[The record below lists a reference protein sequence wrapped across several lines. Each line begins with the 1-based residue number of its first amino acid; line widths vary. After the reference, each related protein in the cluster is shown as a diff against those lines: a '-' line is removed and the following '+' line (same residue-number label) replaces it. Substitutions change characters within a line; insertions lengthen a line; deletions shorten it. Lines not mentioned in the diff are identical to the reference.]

1 MVASDPDAT
10 LVAAAQAGDQT
21 AFATLVRRYQG
32 LVFALCVRLL
42 GDRDAAEDIT
52 QEAFI
57 RAYLSLDR
65 FRGTNFRAWILRI
78 AHNAALDHLRAARR
92 HPHLPLERAPEH
104 PSQNEPAL
112 QVEQHGLVAALEA
125 ALAALPTEQRAVVV
139 LVDVEGLSYEEA
151 ADVLDVPVGTV
162 KSRLARARVRLRASL
177 EADPRARELL
187 VLTGRPPHDVGSA
200 GQNPASDAE

>member
-1 MVASDPDAT
+1 MGTSDTDAS
-10 LVAAAQAGDQT
+10 LVAAARSGDQA
-21 AFATLVRRYQG
+21 AFAALVRRYQG
-32 LVFALCVRLL
+32 LVYAVCVRLL

-65 FRGTNFRAWILRI
+65 FRGTNFRSWVLRI

-92 HPHLPLERAPEH
+92 HPHLPLERAPEQR
-104 PSQNEPAL
+104 SQSEPAL
-112 QVEQHGLVAALEA
+112 QVEQHGLIAALEA
-125 ALAALPTEQRAVVV
+125 ALAALPPEQRAVVV
-139 LVDVEGLSYEEA
+139 LVDVEGLAYEEA
-151 ADVLDVPVGTV
+151 AEVLGVPVGTV

-187 VLTGRPPHDVGSA
+187 VLTGRLPHDVESPGHE
-200 GQNPASDAE
+200 PASDAE